1 MDADFLRHGVLNS
14 EIASENVGSAA
25 GAARPSAA
33 PPSLFAARLKAA
45 SRRWGRLVGESP
57 AAVTLE
63 ATLQRAARVESTVLI
78 TGETGC
84 GKEEIARAVHA
95 QGPRSGGPFVA
106 INCGAMAASL
116 IESQLF
122 GHEKGSFTGAVGPTR
137 GVFRT
142 AEGGIVFLDEIGE
155 MPLDLQPRLLRVLQQ
170 REVTPVGSAES
181 FPVDVQVI
189 AATNRDL
196 TADIRAG
203 RFREDLFYRLNTIE
217 LAVPPLRDRPTDIPL
232 FVDHFRLFF
241 AEKFGVT
248 PWQPD
253 AATLA
258 RCYVEADRDD
268 VRADAERLVA
278 EFNRLP
284 GRPGW
289 FTETY
294 CVCSRFFQPAN
305 GGRIDAIRDAI
316 AAKGLPPDLEAVMLV
331 ALMEAADRVDLT
343 TGVQMAYLKQWA
355 PRAHNDLE
363 LRMPDVLPRARGG
376 RCVAICGEAL
386 AAARQTRVDVAYVD
400 PPYNQHS
407 YLGNYHIWESLVRWD
422 KPEVYGVACKR
433 VDVRERQSVF
443 NSRPRF
449 RSAMK
454 ELLEAIQAPVMV
466 VSFSNEGY
474 LKRDEMEEL
483 LRGLYDGAAFLETIE
498 TDYKR
503 YVGAQIGI
511 YNPQG
516 EKVGKVSH
524 LRNKEYLYVVANRPI
539 AEALNGLLLAEP
551 SLFETAK

>member
-137 GVFRT
+137 GVFRA

-258 RCYVEADRDD
+258 RFMRYRWPGN
-268 VRADAERLVA
+268 VRQLAQVIERVYALDAPPSLPTDADAAAVPSPASLPLPLPASIDNPLPVVNLDELRKLAVRQALAMTDGHKGKAAQLLGVHLNTMTRLVEEA
-278 EFNRLP
+278 MPEASLRRT
-284 GRPGW
+284 GRR
-289 FTETY
+289 
-294 CVCSRFFQPAN
+294 V
-305 GGRIDAIRDAI
+305 
-316 AAKGLPPDLEAVMLV
+316 PP
-331 ALMEAADRVDLT
+331 
-343 TGVQMAYLKQWA
+343 K
-355 PRAHNDLE
+355 
-363 LRMPDVLPRARGG
+363 
-376 RCVAICGEAL
+376 
-386 AAARQTRVDVAYVD
+386 
-400 PPYNQHS
+400 
-407 YLGNYHIWESLVRWD
+407 
-422 KPEVYGVACKR
+422 
-433 VDVRERQSVF
+433 
-443 NSRPRF
+443 
-449 RSAMK
+449 
-454 ELLEAIQAPVMV
+454 
-466 VSFSNEGY
+466 
-474 LKRDEMEEL
+474 
-483 LRGLYDGAAFLETIE
+483 
-498 TDYKR
+498 
-503 YVGAQIGI
+503 
-511 YNPQG
+511 
-516 EKVGKVSH
+516 
-524 LRNKEYLYVVANRPI
+524 
-539 AEALNGLLLAEP
+539 
-551 SLFETAK
+551 